1 LANHAVGVR
10 KQILVRKMALF
21 EPLLLDGV
29 FAAQVFE
36 VLDVLL
42 IDLFEDTLQ
51 IFSARPLQVSVE
63 FSLLFGRQ

>member
-1 LANHAVGVR
+1 MANHAVGVS
-10 KQILVRKMALF
+10 KQVFLREMALL
-21 EPLLLDGV
+21 EPLLLEGV
-29 FAAQVFE
+29 FAAQVLE

-63 FSLLFGRQ
+63 FSLLFG